1 MARSVHPAVAKSFE
15 SRSSGI
21 LVPRGSSSGTGT
33 GTGQATIGRRAFL
46 RNLAAAG
53 GIAAF
58 PALLSACGGGGGD
71 ASGSAATGATG
82 GSEAA
87 GGGEIGTVT
96 VGSNYSDQVPRDALA
111 EVFSAFESDNPGA
124 TVDVNTVDH
133 NTFQEQINNYL
144 QGRPDDVFSWFA
156 GYRMQFFAERGLA
169 TPITDVW
176 EEIGGSYSDA
186 LKQASTAQDDQFFI
200 PFYYYPWAV
209 FYRPSVF
216 EERGYETPTTLDEF
230 VTLCESMQSDGL
242 VPIAFADQDGWPA
255 MGTFDYLNM
264 RINGFDYHM
273 SLMAGEE
280 AWDSAEVKE
289 VFNTW
294 AELLPFHQEAALGRT
309 WQEAAQSLVNKES
322 GMYLLGM
329 FVGQQF
335 VDQDPDDLDFFAFPE
350 INSEHGQKAVEAPID
365 GWMLAREP
373 ENEAGAKALLRYM
386 ATAEAQQT
394 YLGSDPNNIAAS
406 DDADTSNYS
415 ALQQKAVEL
424 IGAAESI
431 SQFMDRD
438 TRPDFASTVMI
449 PALQEF
455 IQNQDTDT
463 VTRQIEQ
470 QKQTIFT
477 S

>member
-1 MARSVHPAVAKSFE
+1 MERPVRSSVAKDFE
-15 SRSSGI
+15 TT
-21 LVPRGSSSGTGT
+21 LM
-33 GTGQATIGRRAFL
+33 GRRVFL

-53 GIAAF
+53 GLAAF
-58 PALLSACGGGGGD
+58 PSLLAACGGGESESGG
-71 ASGSAATGATG
+71 AGG

-87 GGGEIGTVT
+87 AGGGSEAGGADIGTVT
-96 VGSNYSDQVPRDALA
+96 VGSNYSDQVPQDALA
-111 EVFSAFESDNPGA
+111 EVFSGFESANAGA
-124 TVDVNTVDH
+124 TVEVNTVDH

-156 GYRMQFFAERGLA
+156 GFRMQFFAERGLA

-186 LKQASTAQDDQFFI
+186 FREASTASGEQFFI
-200 PFYYYPWAV
+200 PFYNYPWAV

-216 EERGYETPTTLDEF
+216 EERGYTTPTTLDEF
-230 VTLCESMQSDGL
+230 VTLSETMQSDGL

-264 RINGFDYHM
+264 RTNGFEFHM

-280 AWDSAEVKE
+280 AWDSQPVKD

-309 WQEAAQSLVNKES
+309 WQEAAQSLVNKEA

-329 FVGQQF
+329 FVGEQF
-335 VDQDPDDLDFFAFPE
+335 TDQDPDDLDFFAFPE
-350 INSEHGQKAVEAPID
+350 INSEHGQTAVEAPID
-365 GWMLAREP
+365 GWMLSKDP
-373 ENEAGAKALLRYM
+373 ENEAGAKALLTYL
-386 ATAEAQQT
+386 ASAEAQQT
-394 YLGSDPNNIAAS
+394 YLGSNPTNIAAS
-406 DDADTSNYS
+406 NEADTSSYN

-424 IGAAESI
+424 IGSAESI

-449 PALQEF
+449 PALQNF
-455 IQNQDTDT
+455 IRTQDVDT
-463 VTRQIEQ
+463 ITRQIEQ

>member
-1 MARSVHPAVAKSFE
+1 MARPVRRVVPKSFE
-15 SRSSGI
+15 SASI
-21 LVPRGSSSGTGT
+21 D
-33 GTGQATIGRRAFL
+33 RRAFL
-46 RNLAAAG
+46 RGLTLAG
-53 GIAAF
+53 GVAAF
-58 PALLSACGGGGGD
+58 PALLSGCGGGSEAGGGAGSGTETTAGGGGG
-71 ASGSAATGATG
+71 A
-82 GSEAA
+82 
-87 GGGEIGTVT
+87 EIGTVT
-96 VGSNYSDQVPRDALA
+96 VGSNYSDQVPQDALA
-111 EVFSAFESDNPGA
+111 EVFSAFESANEGA
-124 TVDVNTVDH
+124 TVNVNTVDH

-176 EEIGGSYSDA
+176 DEIGGSYSQA
-186 LKQASTAQDDQFFI
+186 LKDASTAQGEQYFI

-230 VTLCESMQSDGL
+230 VTLAETMQSDGL

-264 RINGFDYHM
+264 RTNGFDFHM

-280 AWDSAEVKE
+280 AWDSQQVKD

-309 WQEAAQSLVNKES
+309 WQEAAQSVVNKES

-335 VDQDPDDLDFFAFPE
+335 TDQDPDDLDFFAFPE

-365 GWMLAREP
+365 GWMLSKDP
-373 ENEAGAKALLRYM
+373 QNEEGAKALLAYM
-386 ATAEAQQT
+386 ASAEAQQT

-406 DDADTSNYS
+406 DDADASDYS

-449 PALQEF
+449 PALQDF
-455 IQNQDTDT
+455 IRTQDTDT